1 MAAMFRHS
9 HVLLWRSGAL
19 AALLVG
25 LVGIAVPVLPTVPF
39 LIVAAWAAGKG
50 WPALEQRL
58 LEHEKYGPHIRRWRE
73 RRAVPRRAKA
83 IASAMMLGSAILLQL
98 TSVALWLRIAA
109 PLTMLAV
116 AIWLWRLP
124 ES

>member
-1 MAAMFRHS
+1 MLRQS

-19 AALLVG
+19 AALLIG

-39 LIVAAWAAGKG
+39 LIVSAWAAGKG
-50 WPALEQRL
+50 WPSLERRL
-58 LEHEKYGPHIRRWRE
+58 LDHEKYGPYIRRWRE

-83 IASAMMLGSAILLQL
+83 TASVMMLASAILLQF
-98 TSVALWLRIAA
+98 TSIALWLRIGA